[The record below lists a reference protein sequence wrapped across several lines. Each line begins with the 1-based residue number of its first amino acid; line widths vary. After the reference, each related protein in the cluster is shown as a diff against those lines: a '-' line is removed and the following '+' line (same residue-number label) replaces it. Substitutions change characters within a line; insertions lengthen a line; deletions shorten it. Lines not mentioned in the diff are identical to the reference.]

1 MPATPAAHLSAHL
14 LGLLACLLAPVL
26 AGCGTQRARPA
37 AEPTDRS
44 GIGLE
49 ASVWTVRDIDL
60 SIARAFAPYLD
71 EPALSLPPGV
81 RELLE
86 ANGFALVEVPAG
98 DLERIRASLPEAG
111 GSQTLWLDA
120 RSGSPWSEIVLGPRV
135 DVPVIETDQG
145 VLDLDPGRLR
155 LLGRA
160 WPAGVLT
167 ESGLLPGIRVE
178 LVAQHRFTQQRERSE
193 FERIRTGPPVPADEG
208 VVFDRLLIDA
218 TLPADRALVVVP
230 ISPGEDWR
238 AQLGDLGD
246 LAGEG
251 GGEFAGPPV
260 PRYPSLGEAMLG
272 KWAYARSPQPS
283 RAVVVLR
290 ALPPERFG
298 LLGG

>member
-1 MPATPAAHLSAHL
+1 MTGARANAARV
-14 LGLLACLLAPVL
+14 LLAIALPLAL
-26 AGCGTQRARPA
+26 AGCGTPR
-37 AEPTDRS
+37 AEPRSSPADR
-44 GIGLE
+44 GGVGLE

-60 SIARAFAPYLD
+60 SIARAFAPYQD
-71 EPALSLPPGV
+71 EPIQSLPPGV
-81 RELLE
+81 REVLA

-98 DLERIRASLPEAG
+98 EIERLRAGLPDAG

-120 RSGSPWSEIVLGPRV
+120 RLGAPWSEIVLGPRV

-160 WPAGVLT
+160 WPTGGLT
-167 ESGLLPGIRVE
+167 EAGLEPRVRVE
-178 LVAQHRFTQQRERSE
+178 LVAQHRFSRERERSE
-193 FERIRTGPPVPADEG
+193 FDRVRAGPPTPVDEG
-208 VVFDRLLIDA
+208 VVFDRLLIEA
-218 TLPADRALVVVP
+218 SLPAGRALVVVP
-230 ISPGEDWR
+230 ITPGEDWR
-238 AQLGDLGD
+238 AQLADLGD
-246 LAGEG
+246 VGSVSAEV
-251 GGEFAGPPV
+251 AGPPT

-290 ALPPERFG
+290 ALPPARFG